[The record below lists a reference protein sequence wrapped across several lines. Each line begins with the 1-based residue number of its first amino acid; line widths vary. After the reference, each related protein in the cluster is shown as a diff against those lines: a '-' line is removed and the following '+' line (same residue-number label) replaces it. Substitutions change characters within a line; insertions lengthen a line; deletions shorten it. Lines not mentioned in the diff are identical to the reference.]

1 MSDASKRA
9 YGRRITSPMAM
20 TSPFDGAA
28 TDAYSSRYTMQSQ
41 HPDQEAAQAL
51 PVLRSRAVDL
61 YRNDPLAYAV
71 LSTIRRGVV
80 GTGPRPRFLVASEEV
95 RTTLSTLWAEWR
107 GSAGWDGV
115 SSWTDVNNGTCDAS
129 NLSGDVLILWPDV
142 GDGTG
147 PKIDLV
153 DASRLDT
160 PSDRTP
166 ECATCRL
173 GVGYDRYGRVLG
185 YYVRKSEGPD
195 FGGTRDD
202 FNWFPRFRNGRLN
215 ASLFRRPSVG
225 RPRQSRGLPL
235 LTPAIH
241 DLKDLREY
249 RKTEVR
255 RATQAA
261 KHTLIIETPDP
272 KQISDAFENA
282 EAVGQG
288 DSIDHLLGRSYGN
301 IPDASMIAL
310 GLGEK
315 ATVANPPPV
324 NGGTGEYLTA
334 MLRAVA
340 GCTDLPFEEAFSLY
354 ANLNYS
360 NARTI
365 RQMAQAV
372 YVGWQ
377 ASLEAALC
385 TPTTSLL
392 VQYWWANGLL
402 GRIPWSPDLV
412 RVKWDWDR
420 PEWVDPQKEVGSNAD
435 SIATGQK
442 SILDVC
448 AAQGK
453 DAYAILEQNLAYEK
467 KEAEMRASM
476 GLPPKVVRRGVG
488 PVSAG
493 SPENLLNTPGVTTA
507 DETSED
513 PDNV

>member
-41 HPDQEAAQAL
+41 HPDQDAAQAL
-51 PVLRSRAVDL
+51 PVLRARAVDL

-80 GTGPRPRFLVASEEV
+80 GTGPRPRFLAESETV
-95 RTTLSTLWAEWR
+95 RSALSTLWAEWR

-372 YVGWQ
+372 YVGWR

-385 TPTTSLL
+385 APTASLL

-507 DETSED
+507 DESSPED
-513 PDNV
+513 S

>member
-9 YGRRITSPMAM
+9 YGRRIMSPMAM

-41 HPDQEAAQAL
+41 HPDQDAAQAL
-51 PVLRSRAVDL
+51 PVLRARAVDL

-80 GTGPRPRFLVASEEV
+80 GTGPRPRFLAESETV
-95 RTTLSTLWAEWR
+95 RSALSTLWAEWR

-385 TPTTSLL
+385 TPTASLL

-493 SPENLLNTPGVTTA
+493 SPENLFNTPGVTTA
-507 DETSED
+507 DESSPED
-513 PDNV
+513 S